1 MDSDFEEYSSDDD
14 SSITTS
20 DERDTSDSEDI
31 DSDGD
36 NSLTDELNQV
46 SIHEWKWDTAN
57 TMFTSS
63 FNYFDG
69 SALGNNIVRPIDAF
83 NEYISQDIIELIV
96 NQTNVYG
103 QQRCVEKGKNATDW
117 KEIDSTQ
124 IYSFMGILLI
134 MGFHKLPR
142 IRDYWSN
149 DRNLFTP
156 AVANVM
162 TRAEFQ

>member
-1 MDSDFEEYSSDDD
+1 
-14 SSITTS
+14 
-20 DERDTSDSEDI
+20 
-31 DSDGD
+31 
-36 NSLTDELNQV
+36 
-46 SIHEWKWDTAN
+46 
-57 TMFTSS
+57 MFTSS
-63 FNYFDG
+63 FNYSDG

-83 NEYISQDIIELIV
+83 NEYISQDIMKLIV

-103 QQRCVEKGKNATDW
+103 QQRCVEKGKNTTDW
-117 KEIDSTQ
+117 TEIDSTQ

-156 AVANVM
+156 TVANVM
-162 TRAEFQ
+162 TRAEFQRIFSNIHLATNTKFSSNLSTENKQHKDSVYLLMSSW